1 MMETI
6 RRSVALPRLRVDYL
20 ATATTTLAFAWLLIN
35 DHIHPLAVYLLQLY
49 LAF

>member
-1 MMETI
+1 MLETI
-6 RRSVALPRLRVDYL
+6 RRSVALPRVRVDYVI
-20 ATATTTLAFAWLLIN
+20 AAVTPLAFGWLLLN